1 MVFREFRL
9 GCFPETYKKSD
20 LFYSIAATLH
30 ATIRSKLFA
39 AIKIE
44 GSMMRYRN
52 LAGTDIAVS
61 EVGFGVWTISTGWW
75 GEVDNAKSI
84 KLLHSALDK
93 GINYFDTADTY
104 GSGKG
109 ETILADAFGGMRDK
123 VVISTKIGYDFYN
136 HTARRGQQER
146 PQVWS
151 EDFLRF
157 ALGESLRRLDTD
169 YIDFL
174 QLHNVKMDAVEDD
187 GLFELM
193 DTIKAEGKIRSYG
206 IALGPKIGWKD
217 EGVKAMRER
226 DLSGVQMIHNILEQN
241 PGRSLIEAATETDT
255 SLIVRVPHSSG
266 MLEGKYDENTTFA
279 DNDHRRHRPKE
290 WLIDGLKKVE
300 QLGFLTESG
309 ERTLGQAALKFCLAD
324 AAVVSTLPNIYD
336 EEQLEEFAAAPDVPD
351 LTDDELSRIADL
363 HESNFG
369 IDKAVSNQQSAIS

>member
-1 MVFREFRL
+1 M
-9 GCFPETYKKSD
+9 K
-20 LFYSIAATLH
+20 
-30 ATIRSKLFA
+30 
-39 AIKIE
+39 
-44 GSMMRYRN
+44 YRN

-75 GEVDNAKSI
+75 GEVDDAKSV
-84 KLLHSALDK
+84 KLLRSAFEK

-109 ETILADAFGGMRDK
+109 ETILADAFGGMRDE

-157 ALGESLRRLDTD
+157 ALDEGLRRLDTD
-169 YIDFL
+169 YVDFL

-187 GLFELM
+187 DLFGLM
-193 DTIKAEGKIRSYG
+193 DEIKSEGKIRSYG
-206 IALGPKIGWKD
+206 IALGPKIGWEE
-217 EGVKAMRER
+217 EGIKAMCER
-226 DLSGVQMIHNILEQN
+226 GVSGVQMIHNILEQN
-241 PGRSLIEAATETDT
+241 PGRSLIEAANETDT

-300 QLGFLTESG
+300 QLRFLTDSG

-324 AAVVSTLPNIYD
+324 GAVASTLPNIYD

-351 LTDDELSRIADL
+351 LTDDELSRIAEL
-363 HESNFG
+363 YESNFG
-369 IDKAVSNQQSAIS
+369 LEPAVRG